1 MTFKL
6 LTVTLNP
13 AIDINY
19 PINNFEINTVQ
30 RASEDYK
37 SAGGKGINVARV
49 ANELGLS
56 VTCTGIIG
64 GKFGE
69 WLTNNLDETNINHD
83 FTISPASTRLCIAIN
98 SEGSQTEILESG
110 ALQPEEI
117 QTRFLDHFNTIASD
131 YDLITIS
138 GSLPKGF
145 PENYYVKLLE
155 IAHKQE
161 IPVCLDTSGKVLN
174 YTVIHSTH
182 CPPLLIKPNDEEIN
196 EITSADNLD
205 LANQL
210 LDERL
215 AHIPYILLSLGKNG
229 ALLRYNEEVYNVD
242 IPKIVAVNPVGSGDS
257 SLAGFSYG
265 LSQNNNYEVAAKFAM
280 AAGISNALESRTGH
294 VDLDNFK
301 KYSNQII
308 IEKVAKTS

>member
-1 MTFKL
+1 MAFKL

-19 PINNFEINTVQ
+19 PLAHFEINSVQ
-30 RASEDYK
+30 RATEDFK

-49 ANELGLS
+49 ANELGID

-69 WLTNNLDETNINHD
+69 WLTNNLDETGIHHD
-83 FTISPASTRLCIAIN
+83 FTISPASTRLCIAIT
-98 SEGSQTEILESG
+98 SEHNQTEILESG

-117 QTRFLDHFNTIASD
+117 QTRFIEHFNTIISD

-145 PENYYVKLLE
+145 PQDYYVKLLE
-155 IAHKQE
+155 VASKQQ
-161 IPVCLDTSGKVLN
+161 IPVCLDTSGQVLN
-174 YTVIHSTH
+174 YTVNNSKH

-196 EITSADNLD
+196 EITSGGQSD
-205 LANQL
+205 LTKQL
-210 LDERL
+210 LDEKL

-229 ALLRYNEEVYNVD
+229 ALLRYSNEVFNVD
-242 IPKIVAVNPVGSGDS
+242 IPKVVAVNPVGSGDS
-257 SLAGFSYG
+257 SLAGFCYG
-265 LSQNNNYEVAAKFAM
+265 ISKEASIQQSAAYSM
-280 AAGISNALESRTGH
+280 AAGISNALEARTGH
-294 VDLDNFK
+294 IDLNNFEK
-301 KYSNQII
+301 FNNQIT
-308 IEKVAKTS
+308 IEKVDHSS

>member
-19 PINNFEINTVQ
+19 PLEHFEINSVQ
-30 RASEDYK
+30 RATEDYK

-49 ANELGLS
+49 ASELGID

-69 WLTNNLDETNINHD
+69 WLTNNLDETKIQHD
-83 FTISPASTRLCIAIN
+83 FTVSPASTRLCIAVT
-98 SEGSQTEILESG
+98 SENSQTEILESG

-117 QTRFLDHFNTIASD
+117 QIRFLEHFNSIISNF
-131 YDLITIS
+131 DLITIS

-145 PENYYVKLLE
+145 PEDYYVKLLE
-155 IAHKQE
+155 VA
-161 IPVCLDTSGKVLN
+161 N
-174 YTVIHSTH
+174 
-182 CPPLLIKPNDEEIN
+182 EEIKA
-196 EITSADNLD
+196 ITNSDNID

-210 LDERL
+210 LDESL

-229 ALLRYNEEVYNVD
+229 ALLRHEAQVYNVD
-242 IPKIVAVNPVGSGDS
+242 IPKVVAINPVGSGDS

-265 LSQNNNYEVAAKFAM
+265 ISKDASIQESTTYAM
-280 AAGISNALESRTGH
+280 AAGISNALEARTGH
-294 VDLDNFK
+294 IDLNNFEK
-301 KYSNQII
+301 FSNQIT
-308 IEKVAKTS
+308 IEKVEHSS

>member
-19 PINNFEINTVQ
+19 PIKDFEINTVQ
-30 RASEDYK
+30 RATEDYK

-49 ANELGLS
+49 AAELGLS

-69 WLTNNLDETNINHD
+69 WLTHNLDETHINHD
-83 FTISPASTRLCIAIN
+83 FTVSPASTRLCIAIN

-117 QTRFLDHFNTIASD
+117 QTRFLEHFNTIVSN
-131 YDLITIS
+131 YDLVTIS

-145 PENYYVKLLE
+145 PEDYYVKLLE
-155 IAHKQE
+155 IAHSQD
-161 IPVCLDTSGKVLN
+161 IPVCLDTSGQVLN
-174 YTVIHSTH
+174 YTVTHSKH
-182 CPPLLIKPNDEEIN
+182 CPPLLIKPNDDEIKA
-196 EITSADNLD
+196 ITSSDSID

-210 LDERL
+210 LDDSL

-229 ALLRYNEEVYNVD
+229 ALLRTKEEVYNID

-265 LSQNNNYEVAAKFAM
+265 LSKNESFETAAKFAM
-280 AAGISNALESRTGH
+280 AAGMSNALEARTGH
-294 VDLDNFK
+294 VDLDNFNK
-301 KYSNQII
+301 FSNQII

>member
-19 PINNFEINTVQ
+19 PLEHFEINSVQ
-30 RASEDYK
+30 RATEDYK

-49 ANELGLS
+49 ASELGID

-69 WLTNNLDETNINHD
+69 WLTNNLDETKIQHD
-83 FTISPASTRLCIAIN
+83 FTVSPASTRLCIAVT
-98 SEGSQTEILESG
+98 SENSQTEILESG

-117 QTRFLDHFNTIASD
+117 QIRFLEHFNSIISNF
-131 YDLITIS
+131 DLITIS

-145 PENYYVKLLE
+145 PEDYYVKLLE
-155 IAHKQE
+155 VANEQNV
-161 IPVCLDTSGKVLN
+161 PVCLDTSGQVLN
-174 YTVIHSTH
+174 YTVNHSKH
-182 CPPLLIKPNDEEIN
+182 CPPLLIKPNDEEIKA
-196 EITSADNLD
+196 ITNSDNID

-210 LDERL
+210 LDESL

-229 ALLRYNEEVYNVD
+229 ALLHHEAQVYNVD
-242 IPKIVAVNPVGSGDS
+242 IPKVVAINPVGSGDS

-265 LSQNNNYEVAAKFAM
+265 ISKDASIQESATYAM
-280 AAGISNALESRTGH
+280 AAGISNALEARTGH
-294 VDLDNFK
+294 IDLNNFEK
-301 KYSNQII
+301 FSNQIT
-308 IEKVAKTS
+308 IEKVEHSS